1 MSKKGGNNT
10 AAALATPMQAP
21 NYSALAGAAT
31 YQSQLA
37 AAAEQ
42 DRLNWAKEQ
51 YAQDRGVTNQVVDAA
66 LNRQN
71 QYDQW
76 ASQDRNDYNSRF
88 KPLEDN
94 LINDAAGYTDE
105 RNIQRANTAAG
116 RATADVSSQFEVA
129 RKAAQDRLES
139 YGVDPSQTRSAALD
153 TSARM
158 QEAAARASAA
168 NTTRDTT
175 RREEEA
181 TGRDLRAQ
189 AINLGQAGLNR
200 GIQYAGTA
208 TQAGN
213 QAVNAG
219 IATTATGAQTAG
231 TPTQWGV
238 LGVNNLNSAGSLQ
251 NDQFKNQLSAN
262 SLALQASKQDNER
275 SSGVGGLVGTGVGLV
290 GGSVFGG
297 PAGAQMGS
305 QLGGAIGKAYFA
317 EGGYV
322 DPSLSP
328 SGGAVTDDV
337 TADVGAGAGGA
348 QINAGEYVIPRD
360 VVQKKGTDWFER
372 LIENARNVGKA
383 QGQNKNTQPGNQQ
396 AIPMG
401 AC

>member
-10 AAALATPMQAP
+10 AKVLGALTMAP
-21 NYSALAGAAT
+21 NYAPMVGAAT

-37 AAAEQ
+37 AQAEQ
-42 DRLNWAKEQ
+42 ERLAWAKEQ

-88 KPLEDN
+88 RPLEDS
-94 LINDAAGYTDE
+94 LISDAAGYTDE

-116 RATADVSSQFEVA
+116 RATADVSSQFDVA

-200 GIQYAGTA
+200 GIQYANTA

-231 TPTQWGV
+231 TPTQWGA
-238 LGVNNLNSAGSLQ
+238 LGVSNLNSAGSFQ

-262 SLALQASKQDNER
+262 ELSLKATKQESEQ
-275 SSGVGGLVGTGVGLV
+275 SSGTGALIGTGVGLV

-297 PAGAQMGS
+297 PAGGALGS
-305 QLGGAIGKAYFA
+305 SLGGAIGKAFFA

-328 SGGAVTDDV
+328 SGGSVTDDV
-337 TADVGAGAGGA
+337 PADVGGAGAGGA

-360 VVQKKGTDWFER
+360 VVQKKGTEWFER
-372 LIENARNVGKA
+372 LIENTRNVGK
-383 QGQNKNTQPGNQQ
+383 NKNTQPGNQQ